1 MGVLQNALGINLGD
15 HNPLIDS
22 PFNNSADNGEPF
34 IPPTDFFMIT
44 EAGIYMI
51 DETTLDRM
59 ITEG

>member
-1 MGVLQNALGINLGD
+1 MGVLNNALGINLTVHD
-15 HNPLIDS
+15 PLLDS
-22 PFNNSADNGEPF
+22 PFTAYEAQGQAF
-34 IPPTDFFMIT
+34 PPPGSFFMIT